1 MVEPQKTI
9 RQEFSLSGVGLHTG
23 CKVNIR
29 CKPAPANSGI
39 SFIRMDLPGR
49 PVIPVDPSNIHIDTG
64 IPRCTSIG
72 KGDAVIRTVEHF
84 MSVLC
89 GLGVS
94 NLTVEIDAFEL
105 PGLDGSGLDFLKAI
119 KKTGIVE
126 QDASSSCFEVVE
138 PIGVELNGCSIYVVP
153 DKEFKISYVLDYDNP
168 VLKSQFFNATIT
180 PRLFEEAIAP
190 ARTFCLES
198 EAEELRKNGLGKGA
212 NYDNTLVVG
221 KNGVIKNTV
230 RFPDEFARHK
240 VLDFIGDLYL
250 LGMPIRG
257 HVFAVK
263 SGHTLNI
270 QLLKKIQGQRQK
282 YQKKS
287 IGTATG
293 LDLAVRPP
301 LWGDRKE
308 IDIDGIMRIL
318 PHRYPFLLVDRVIE
332 IERGKRGVGVKN
344 VTINDNFFQG
354 HFPTRPVMPGVL
366 MVEAMAQ
373 TAGVVILTSEAH
385 RGKVAFFLAIDKV
398 KFRRVVAPG
407 DQLLMEVEVTRDRP
421 KTAQARAV
429 ARVGEE
435 VAAEAEMV
443 FSFTDVSYLD

>member
-1 MVEPQKTI
+1 MIEQQKTI
-9 RQEFSLSGVGLHTG
+9 KREFALTGVGLHTG
-23 CKVNIR
+23 CKVTVCCR
-29 CKPAPANSGI
+29 PAPADSGI
-39 SFIRMDLPGR
+39 SFIRTDLPGR
-49 PVIPVDPSNIHIDTG
+49 PVIQVDPANIHIDTR

-72 KGDAVIRTVEHF
+72 KGEAVIHTVEHL

-105 PGLDGSGLDFLKAI
+105 PGLDGSGLDFLKAV
-119 KKTGIVE
+119 KEAGTVE
-126 QDASSSCFEVVE
+126 QDAPSPCFEIME
-138 PIGVELNGCSIYVVP
+138 PTGVELNGCSIYVVP

-180 PRLFEEAIAP
+180 PQLFEEDIAP

-198 EAEELRKNGLGKGA
+198 EAEELKKNGLGKGA
-212 NYDNTLVVG
+212 DYNNTLVVG
-221 KNGVIKNTV
+221 KKGVIRNAV
-230 RFPDEFARHK
+230 RFPDEFVRHK

-270 QLLKKIQGQRQK
+270 QLLKKIYAQKEK
-282 YQKKS
+282 YQKRN
-287 IGTATG
+287 
-293 LDLAVRPP
+293 AVMSF
-301 LWGDRKE
+301 DFDNKTE
-308 IDIDGIMRIL
+308 IDINGIMSIL
-318 PHRYPFLLVDRVIE
+318 PHRYPFLLVDRVLE
-332 IERGKRGVGVKN
+332 IKRGKRGVGVKN

-373 TAGVVILTSEAH
+373 TAGVVILTNEAH
-385 RGKVAFFLAIDKV
+385 HGKVAFFLAVDKV
-398 KFRRVVAPG
+398 RFRRVVVPG
-407 DQLLMEVEVTRDRP
+407 DQLVMEVEVIRDRP
-421 KTAQARAV
+421 KTAQVRAI
-429 ARVGEE
+429 AKVGGE

-443 FSFTDVSYLD
+443 FSFTDASYLD

>member
-1 MVEPQKTI
+1 MVEQQKTI
-9 RQEFSLSGVGLHTG
+9 KQEFTLTGVGLHTG
-23 CKVNIR
+23 CKVNAR

-39 SFIRMDLPGR
+39 SFVRVDLPDR
-49 PVIPVDPSNIHIDTG
+49 PVIQVDSANIHIDTG

-72 KGDAVIRTVEHF
+72 KGDVVIHTVEHL

-89 GLGVS
+89 GLGIS

-105 PGLDGSGLDFLKAI
+105 PGLDGSGRDFLEAI
-119 KKTGIVE
+119 KKAGIVE
-126 QDASSSCFEVVE
+126 QNAPLEYFEISQ
-138 PIGVELNGCSIYVVP
+138 PAGVELNGCSIYVVP
-153 DKEFKISYVLDYDNP
+153 AKEFKISYVLDYDNP
-168 VLKSQFFNATIT
+168 VLKSQFFSATIT

-198 EAEELRKNGLGKGA
+198 EAEELRKNGLGQGA

-230 RFPDEFARHK
+230 RFPDEFVRHK

-250 LGMPIRG
+250 LGAPIRG

-270 QLLKKIQGQRQK
+270 QLLKKIQEQRQK
-282 YQKKS
+282 YREKS
-287 IGTATG
+287 AGVAAGFG
-293 LDLAVRPP
+293 LA
-301 LWGDRKE
+301 DRKE

-332 IERGKRGVGVKN
+332 LERGKRGIGIKN
-344 VTINDNFFQG
+344 VTINDSFFQG
-354 HFPTRPVMPGVL
+354 HFPARPVMPGVL

-373 TAGVVILTSEAH
+373 ASGVVILTNEAH
-385 RGKVAFFLAIDKV
+385 RGKVAFFLAVDKV
-398 KFRRVVAPG
+398 KFRRVVVPG
-407 DQLLMEVEVTRDRP
+407 DQLVMEVEVIRDRP

-429 ARVGEE
+429 AKVGDEI
-435 VAAEAEMV
+435 VAEAEMV
-443 FSFTDVSYLD
+443 FSFTDASYLD